1 MSILAQD
8 VFVKRVI
15 FLISPFFAG
24 KRQNP
29 LWIILIVKIC
39 FPELPVKTWDKP
51 VENSVE
57 SVERSDHAHLF
68 VFSTFGENT
77 PWGLCEKI
85 LLQIVLYSGL
95 FRLPGRQLLDSIG
108 HRPFLL

>member
-1 MSILAQD
+1 MENATDRSQSVIVDSYVEYYSRVVDFITYRINNRCEAEDLAQD

-39 FPELPVKTWDKP
+39 FPELPVK
-51 VENSVE
+51 N
-57 SVERSDHAHLF
+57 L
-68 VFSTFGENT
+68 G
-77 PWGLCEKI
+77 
-85 LLQIVLYSGL
+85 
-95 FRLPGRQLLDSIG
+95 
-108 HRPFLL
+108 